1 MACFLHIETATS
13 ICSVA
18 LSKSSNLLALES
30 RNEGYKH
37 AENIL
42 VLIERVKVAAGID
55 LSEIDAVVVSAGP
68 GSYTGLRIGMST
80 AKGICFA
87 LDKKLLLVDTLE
99 SMVAGYRR
107 CKPEFSGLILPMLDA
122 RRMEVYTALFDAYG
136 QRLSDNAP
144 TILDAHSFEDLRD
157 KHVAVIGDGAA
168 KFAELVEAECWIFE
182 PEFLWDAQDSIAMA
196 NEAFQKEQFA
206 DLAYA
211 EPNYL
216 KPFYTT
222 AKPAQL

>member
-1 MACFLHIETATS
+1 MACFLHIETATG

-18 LSKSSNLLALES
+18 LSKNGNLLAVES

-42 VLIERVKVAAGID
+42 VLVEKIKETAGID

-80 AKGICFA
+80 AKGICCA
-87 LDKKLLLVDTLE
+87 LDKKLIVVDTLE
-99 SMVAGYRR
+99 IIAAGYRR
-107 CKPEFSGLILPMLDA
+107 CNPGFLGLILPMLDA
-122 RRMEVYTALFDAYG
+122 RRMEVYTALFDESG
-136 QRLSDNAP
+136 SRLMENAP
-144 TILDAHSFEDLRD
+144 VILDENSFSDLRN
-157 KHVAVIGDGAA
+157 KRLAIIGDGAA
-168 KFAELVEAECWIFE
+168 KFSEIAQGGSWTFE
-182 PEFLWDAQDSIAMA
+182 PSFSWDAQDSINMA
-196 NEAFQKEQFA
+196 TEAFEKEQFA

-222 AKPAQL
+222 AKPVQL

>member
-1 MACFLHIETATS
+1 M

-18 LSKSSNLLALES
+18 LSKNGQLLAVES
-30 RNEGYKH
+30 RHEGYKH

-42 VLIERVKVAAGID
+42 VLIDLVKKAARIE

-80 AKGICFA
+80 AKGICYA
-87 LDKKLLLVDTLE
+87 LDKKLIVVDTLE
-99 SMVAGYRR
+99 IIAAGYRR
-107 CKPEFSGLILPMLDA
+107 SKAAFKGLILPMLDA
-122 RRMEVYTALFDAYG
+122 RRMEVYAALFDETG
-136 QRLSDNAP
+136 KRLTENAP
-144 TILDAHSFEDLRD
+144 VILDERSFSELGNQT
-157 KHVAVIGDGAA
+157 VALIGDGAK
-168 KFAELVEAECWIFE
+168 KFSEIVRHTNWTFE
-182 PEFLWDAQDSIAMA
+182 PSFLWDAQDSLPIATA
-196 NEAFQKEQFA
+196 LFEKQQFA

-222 AKPAQL
+222 AKPVQL

>member
-1 MACFLHIETATS
+1 LACFLHIETATV

-18 LSKSSNLLALES
+18 LSKNGQPLAVES

-42 VLIERVKVAAGID
+42 ALIDLVKKAAGIE

-80 AKGICFA
+80 AKGICYA
-87 LDKKLLLVDTLE
+87 LDKKLIVIDTLE
-99 SMVAGYRR
+99 IIAAGYRR
-107 CKPEFSGLILPMLDA
+107 CNAAFKGLILPMLDA
-122 RRMEVYTALFDAYG
+122 RRMEVYAALFDETG
-136 QRLSDNAP
+136 KRLTENAP
-144 TILDAHSFEDLRD
+144 VILDEHSFSELGNQT
-157 KHVAVIGDGAA
+157 VALIGDGAK
-168 KFAELVEAECWIFE
+168 KFSEIVRHTNWTFE
-182 PEFLWDAQDSIAMA
+182 PSFMWDAQDSLPMA
-196 NEAFQKEQFA
+196 TAAFEKLQFA

-222 AKPAQL
+222 AKPVQL